1 MQRATK
7 LRIRPTVVVRH
18 APFLGVLRDARSA
31 GSSGR
36 GSSLCDLF
44 GSQCCGDAAIQGRRR
59 SATIPWI
66 ASSPRGQARRFLA
79 MTEPERRMSDLDSF
93 AFGDTP
99 ELANELLALVLA
111 GKKTATC
118 WAASEGLKG
127 SRSASAGSSMTARG
141 GRARS

>member
-1 MQRATK
+1 
-7 LRIRPTVVVRH
+7 
-18 APFLGVLRDARSA
+18 
-31 GSSGR
+31 
-36 GSSLCDLF
+36 
-44 GSQCCGDAAIQGRRR
+44 
-59 SATIPWI
+59 
-66 ASSPRGQARRFLA
+66 
-79 MTEPERRMSDLDSF
+79 MSDLDSF